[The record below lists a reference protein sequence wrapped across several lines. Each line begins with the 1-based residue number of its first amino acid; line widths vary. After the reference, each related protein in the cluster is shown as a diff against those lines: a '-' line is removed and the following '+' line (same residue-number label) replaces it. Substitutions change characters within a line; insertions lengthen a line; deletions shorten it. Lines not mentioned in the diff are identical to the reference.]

1 MFTGLGAGW
10 SGGGSSAGSAEITIA
25 PFSFPLYCAKSST
38 DCAFTYTTGPRTA
51 PFVEGA
57 HAYDA
62 IASGCSDGLMIR
74 PLAASP
80 GVRNGPRFQMR
91 IRDAVVGKFLP
102 RPVVS
107 LLQIFRTGEP
117 RADHV

>member
-10 SGGGSSAGSAEITIA
+10 SAGGSSAGSAEITIA

-38 DCAFTYTTGPRTA
+38 DCAFTYTTGPPTA

-62 IASGCSDGLMIR
+62 IASGRSYGLMIR
-74 PLAASP
+74 PLAA
-80 GVRNGPRFQMR
+80 
-91 IRDAVVGKFLP
+91 A
-102 RPVVS
+102 RPQVCAMVHDS
-107 LLQIFRTGEP
+107 RCGFATP
-117 RADHV
+117 